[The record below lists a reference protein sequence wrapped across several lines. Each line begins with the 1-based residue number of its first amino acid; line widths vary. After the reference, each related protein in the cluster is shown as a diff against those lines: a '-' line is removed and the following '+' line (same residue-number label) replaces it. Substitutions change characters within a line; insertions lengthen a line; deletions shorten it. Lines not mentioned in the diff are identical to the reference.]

1 MHYLRRW
8 SQKPDK
14 LKNLSMRTV
23 GQRIAS
29 LVTVII
35 FLWILS
41 IILRR
46 VWIVIWVQTPWWVL
60 VLIGVILFL
69 AIDYLVHRAFG
80 GKR

>member
-1 MHYLRRW
+1 M
-8 SQKPDK
+8 
-14 LKNLSMRTV
+14 
-23 GQRIAS
+23 
-29 LVTVII
+29 II
-35 FLWILS
+35 FLWFLS

-60 VLIGVILFL
+60 LLIGVILFL

>member
-1 MHYLRRW
+1 
-8 SQKPDK
+8 
-14 LKNLSMRTV
+14 MRTV

-29 LVTVII
+29 LVTVVL

-60 VLIGVILFL
+60 VLIGVLLFL
-69 AIDYLVHRAFG
+69 AIDYLVHRTFG

>member
-1 MHYLRRW
+1 
-8 SQKPDK
+8 
-14 LKNLSMRTV
+14 MRTV

-35 FLWILS
+35 FLWLLS
-41 IILRR
+41 IILRH